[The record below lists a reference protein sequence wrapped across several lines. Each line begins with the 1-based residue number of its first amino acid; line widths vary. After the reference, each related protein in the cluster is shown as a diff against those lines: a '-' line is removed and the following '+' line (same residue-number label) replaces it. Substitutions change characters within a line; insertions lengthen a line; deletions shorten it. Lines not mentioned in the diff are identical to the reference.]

1 MERLAALRIKRP
13 MYVKVHIYTPFSENV
28 RNYKTARKRSVV
40 KATSFSLSGLSF
52 SYLENMA
59 KKKAIY
65 IFFFSKSCLVRS
77 RLRTQFK
84 ES

>member
-1 MERLAALRIKRP
+1 MERLAALRIKRL
-13 MYVKVHIYTPFSENV
+13 MYVKVHIYTPFSELV

-65 IFFFSKSCLVRS
+65 IFFFF
-77 RLRTQFK
+77 LRVVL
-84 ES
+84 